1 MIASSRSSLKPR
13 RLAQRTGRVGEELAA
28 ALRWISSVHRP
39 NGLPNAC
46 IVSAPRSGSTWL
58 LELVLSQPGFKPC
71 NEPFNLRKPAVV
83 RRLGLSDWGQLN
95 DSVHLPTI
103 KAYLESFVDNRY
115 SAAFKGL
122 RPGLPH
128 HRFVTSR
135 IAFKIL
141 FALEHRL
148 DWLAETLNARLV
160 LLIRHPLPVA
170 LSRTTLPRLDAFFES
185 EYRRCLSAGQ
195 LRLAEEVMRRG
206 DPLDRAVLDWCL
218 QYAVPLERFRDRF
231 LLLTY
236 EQLVLRPDPA
246 LDALAEHLVLDD
258 VERMRARISRPSGS
272 VSKSS
277 AETVGF
283 LQGRKNND
291 DRQWLID
298 KWRPRVS
305 QDREQS
311 LMRFVND
318 FGIDVYRSGDSAP
331 AEAYWI

>member
-1 MIASSRSSLKPR
+1 MTANPASISKPR
-13 RLAQRTGRVGEELAA
+13 RWGRRGGRAGEELAA
-28 ALRWISSVHRP
+28 ALRWISNVHRP
-39 NGLPNAC
+39 NGLPNVC

-58 LELVLSQPGFKPC
+58 LELVLSQPDFKPC

-83 RRLGLSDWGQLN
+83 RRLGLSRWSELN
-95 DSVHLPTI
+95 DSVHLPTM
-103 KAYLESFVDNRY
+103 KAYLESFLDNRY

-122 RPGLPH
+122 RPGLAH
-128 HRFVTSR
+128 YRFVTHR

-170 LSRTTLPRLDAFFES
+170 LSRTSLPRLDAFFES
-185 EYRRCLSAGQ
+185 EYRGFLSAGQ
-195 LRLAEEVMRRG
+195 LRLAEDVLRRG
-206 DPLDRAVLDWCL
+206 DPLERAVLDWCL

-231 LLLTY
+231 LLVTY

-258 VERMRARISRPSGS
+258 VELMRARISRPSGS
-272 VSKSS
+272 VTKSN

-298 KWRPRVS
+298 KWRPRVP
-305 QDREQS
+305 QDRERS

-318 FGIDVYRSGDSAP
+318 FGIDVYRSGESAP
-331 AEAYWI
+331 ADAYWI

>member
-1 MIASSRSSLKPR
+1 MSASSTRAARQR
-13 RLAQRTGRVGEELAA
+13 RGRVGAEIAA
-28 ALRWISSVHRP
+28 AARWLSSVHRP

-58 LELVLSQPGFKPC
+58 LELVLTQPGFRPC
-71 NEPFNLRKPAVV
+71 NEPFNLRKPEVV
-83 RRLGLSDWGQLN
+83 RRLGLTEWTELN
-95 DSVHLPTI
+95 DSAHLPEM
-103 KAYLESFVDNRY
+103 KAYLESFLANRY

-122 RPGLPH
+122 RPGLPY
-128 HRFVTSR
+128 HRFVTRR

-141 FALEHRL
+141 FACEHRL
-148 DWLAETLNARLV
+148 DWLADTLRAQLV

-170 LSRTTLPRLDAFFES
+170 LSRTALPRLEAFLSS
-185 EYRRCLSAGQ
+185 EYRRFLSGTQIA
-195 LRLAEEVMRRG
+195 LAEDVVARG
-206 DPLDRAVLDWCL
+206 DLLERAVLDWCL

-246 LDALAEHLVLDD
+246 LDALAAHLALDD
-258 VERMRARISRPSGS
+258 VELMRARIGRPSAS

-283 LQGRKNND
+283 LQGRKDQD

-298 KWRPRVS
+298 KWRPRIS
-305 QDREQS
+305 KDRERS
-311 LMRFVND
+311 LMRLVND
-318 FGIDVYRSGDSAP
+318 FGIDIYRSGESVP
-331 AEAYWI
+331 AALYWI